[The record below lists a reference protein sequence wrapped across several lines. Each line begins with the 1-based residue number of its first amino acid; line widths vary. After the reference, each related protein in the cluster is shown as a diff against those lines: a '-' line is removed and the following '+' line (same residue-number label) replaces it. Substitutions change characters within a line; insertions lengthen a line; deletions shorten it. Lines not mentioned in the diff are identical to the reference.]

1 MITEP
6 YDALKEAGASEG
18 SARKA
23 AETMA
28 DQESRFA
35 KFEATLAN
43 TATKTDLAE
52 TKGEIIRMDVRHDR
66 FPDDRHLGGRHRAH
80 AFGPLG
86 VGRARGMASFLA
98 REAMRP
104 N

>member
-1 MITEP
+1 MITELC
-6 YDALKEAGASEG
+6 DASKEAGASEG

-28 DQESRFA
+28 NQESRFA
-35 KFEATLAN
+35 RFEATLAN

-52 TKGEIIRMDVRHDR
+52 TKAEIIKWMFGTIGFQTIVI
-66 FPDDRHLGGRHRAH
+66 LGAVIALMR
-80 AFGPLG
+80 LG
-86 VGRARGMASFLA
+86 
-98 REAMRP
+98 

>member
-52 TKGEIIRMDVRHDR
+52 TKGEIIEWMFGTIGFQTIVI
-66 FPDDRHLGGRHRAH
+66 LGAVIALMR
-80 AFGPLG
+80 LG
-86 VGRARGMASFLA
+86 H
-98 REAMRP
+98 
-104 N
+104 

>member
-1 MITEP
+1 MITEL

-35 KFEATLAN
+35 RFDATLAN

-52 TKGEIIRMDVRHDR
+52 TKAEIIKWM
-66 FPDDRHLGGRHRAH
+66 
-80 AFGPLG
+80 FGTIGFQTIVISGAVIAL
-86 VGRARGMASFLA
+86 
-98 REAMRP
+98 MRLVH
-104 N
+104 

>member
-1 MITEP
+1 MITEL

-23 AETMA
+23 AETLA

-35 KFEATLAN
+35 MFEATLAN

-52 TKGEIIRMDVRHDR
+52 TKAEIIKWMFGTIGFQTIVILGAVIARMR
-66 FPDDRHLGGRHRAH
+66 LAH
-80 AFGPLG
+80 
-86 VGRARGMASFLA
+86 
-98 REAMRP
+98 
-104 N
+104 

>member
-1 MITEP
+1 MITEL

-23 AETMA
+23 AETKA

-35 KFEATLAN
+35 RFDATPAN

-52 TKGEIIRMDVRHDR
+52 TKAEIIKWMFGTIGFQTIVISGAVIALMR
-66 FPDDRHLGGRHRAH
+66 LAH
-80 AFGPLG
+80 
-86 VGRARGMASFLA
+86 
-98 REAMRP
+98 
-104 N
+104 

>member
-1 MITEP
+1 MVTEL

-35 KFEATLAN
+35 EFEATLGN

-52 TKGEIIRMDVRHDR
+52 AKAEIIKWMFGTIGFQTIVI
-66 FPDDRHLGGRHRAH
+66 LGAVIALTRLAH
-80 AFGPLG
+80 
-86 VGRARGMASFLA
+86 
-98 REAMRP
+98 
-104 N
+104 